1 VYNGAFPGDK
11 VAIPIGKKKLHT
23 KSSVWCAK
31 IRGGF
36 MSEEKNFESDGLSR
50 RELMTRT
57 TWAGLGV
64 TAGLIGAGGLE
75 KLFGQMQPRVDE
87 SSPRI
92 FGASVTPL
100 PPIDDRYP
108 VVPTWNTELKQLA
121 PNVYA
126 YQQEGGTGHLNAG
139 ISNAGLFVGED
150 SLLVFDALGYPMQSK
165 AFIAAAKKAGGGKPI
180 THLISSHHHGDH
192 VAGNQFF
199 LPTQISSH
207 PYCRQE
213 VLKAIPNTPPSW
225 PKAEGLADG
234 TEVRKLAPP
243 TVTFEDNLIYSIGG
257 NVVEFRFV
265 GPAHTWGDLVAYLPQ
280 HKILFAADLAF
291 FHLVPYC
298 HNAHISKWMEAIDK
312 VLKMDVDVIVPGH
325 GPVGGKK
332 ELAESGEYFRFL
344 KAEVKKRF
352 DAKMSAGAAAADIKM
367 GKYDNWMGPERLLMN
382 TVRLYDE
389 FKGTLTP
396 DIDVEGTKQA
406 ILEYNSIKVGK
417 KS

>member
-1 VYNGAFPGDK
+1 MRR
-11 VAIPIGKKKLHT
+11 IGFATEKKPEENSRVHST
-23 KSSVWCAK
+23 ET
-31 IRGGF
+31 RGGR
-36 MSEEKNFESDGLSR
+36 MSDEKVFNTEGLTR
-50 RELMTRT
+50 REVMART
-57 TWAGLGV
+57 AWAGIGA
-64 TAGLIGAGGLE
+64 TAGMIAAGGLE
-75 KLFGQMQPRVDE
+75 KLWADMQPRVDE

-108 VVPTWNTELKQLA
+108 IVPTWKTELKQLA

-126 YQQEGGTGHLNAG
+126 YQQEGGTGHINAG
-139 ISNAGLFVGED
+139 ISNGGLFVGDD
-150 SLLVFDALGYPMQSK
+150 SLLVFDALGYPVQAK
-165 AFIAAAKKAGGGKPI
+165 AFIAAAKQAGGGKPI
-180 THLISSHHHGDH
+180 SHLINSHHHGDH

-213 VLKAIPNTPPSW
+213 VLKAIPGTPASW
-225 PKAEGLADG
+225 PKFEGQADG

-243 TVTFEDNLIYSIGG
+243 TVTFEDNLVYYIGG
-257 NVVEFRFV
+257 NRVEFRFV
-265 GPAHTWGDLVAYLPQ
+265 GPAHTWGDLVAYLPE

-298 HNAHISKWMEAIDK
+298 HNAHISKWMEAMDN
-312 VLKMDVDVIVPGH
+312 VMKMDVDVIVPGH

-332 ELAESGEYFRFL
+332 DLAESAEYFRFL
-344 KAEVKKRF
+344 KPEVKKRY
-352 DAKMSAGAAAADIKM
+352 DAKMSPGAAAADLKM
-367 GKYDNWMGPERLLMN
+367 GKYDNWMGPERTVMN

-389 FKGTLTP
+389 FNGTLTA

-406 ILEYNSIKVGK
+406 ILEYNSIKAAK
-417 KS
+417 KA

>member
-1 VYNGAFPGDK
+1 
-11 VAIPIGKKKLHT
+11 
-23 KSSVWCAK
+23 
-31 IRGGF
+31 
-36 MSEEKNFESDGLSR
+36 
-50 RELMTRT
+50 
-57 TWAGLGV
+57 V
-64 TAGLIGAGGLE
+64 TAGLVGAGGLE
-75 KLFGQMQPRVDE
+75 KLLGQMPPREDE

-100 PPIDDRYP
+100 PPIDERYP
-108 VVPTWNTELKQLA
+108 VMPSWGTELRQLA

-126 YQQEGGTGHLNAG
+126 YQQQGGTGRLNAG
-139 ISNAGLFVGED
+139 ISNAGLFVGDD
-150 SLLVFDALGYPMQSK
+150 SMLVFDALGYPLQSK
-165 AFIAAAKKAGGGKPI
+165 AFIAAAKQAGGGKPI
-180 THLISSHHHGDH
+180 NHLINSHHHGDH

-199 LPTQISSH
+199 LPAQISSH

-213 VLKAIPNTPPSW
+213 VLKAIPSTPASW

-243 TVTFEDNLIYSIGG
+243 TVTFENNLVYNIGG
-257 NVVEFRFV
+257 NTVEFRFV
-265 GPAHTWGDLVAYLPQ
+265 GPAHTWGDMVAYLPQ

-291 FHLVPYC
+291 FHLIPYC
-298 HNAHISKWMEAIDK
+298 HNAYVSKWMDSIDN
-312 VLKMDVDVIVPGH
+312 VMKMDVDVIVPGH

-332 ELAESGEYFRFL
+332 DLAESAEYFRFM
-344 KAEVKKRF
+344 KTEVKKRY

-396 DIDVEGTKQA
+396 DIDVDGTKQA
-406 ILEYNSIKVGK
+406 ILEFNTIKAGGK
-417 KS
+417 KSA

>member
-1 VYNGAFPGDK
+1 
-11 VAIPIGKKKLHT
+11 LT
-23 KSSVWCAK
+23 
-31 IRGGF
+31 
-36 MSEEKNFESDGLSR
+36 R
-50 RELMTRT
+50 REVMART
-57 TWAGLGV
+57 AWAGLGA

-75 KLFGQMQPRVDE
+75 KLLGEVQPRVDE

-92 FGASVTPL
+92 FGASVEKL

-108 VVPTWNTELKQLA
+108 VMPSWNTELKQLA

-150 SLLVFDALGYPMQSK
+150 SLMVFDALGYPVQSK
-165 AFIAAAKKAGGGKPI
+165 AFISAAKKAGGGKSI
-180 THLISSHHHGDH
+180 THLINSHHHGDH

-199 LPTQISSH
+199 LPAQIAAH

-234 TEVRKLAPP
+234 TEARKLAPP
-243 TVTFEDNLIYSIGG
+243 TVTFEDKLVYNIGG
-257 NVVEFRFV
+257 NIVEFRFV
-265 GPAHTWGDLVAYLPQ
+265 GPAHTWGDIVAYLPQ

-291 FHLVPYC
+291 FHLIPYC
-298 HNAHISKWMEAIDK
+298 HNAHVSKWMESIDK

-332 ELAESGEYFRFL
+332 DLAESGEYFRFL
-344 KAEVKKRF
+344 KSEVKKRY

-396 DIDVEGTKQA
+396 DIDVDGTKQA
-406 ILEYNSIKVGK
+406 ILEYNAIKAGK
-417 KS
+417 KAA

>member
-1 VYNGAFPGDK
+1 MTEGNEFKG
-11 VAIPIGKKKLHT
+11 
-23 KSSVWCAK
+23 
-31 IRGGF
+31 
-36 MSEEKNFESDGLSR
+36 DGLTR
-50 RELMTRT
+50 REVLART
-57 TWAGLGV
+57 AWAGLGA
-64 TAGLIGAGGLE
+64 TASVIGAGSLE
-75 KLFGQMQPRVDE
+75 KLLGEVQPRVDE

-92 FGASVTPL
+92 FGASVEKL
-100 PPIDDRYP
+100 PPIDNRYP
-108 VVPTWNTELKQLA
+108 IVPTWGTELKQLA
-121 PNVYA
+121 PNVYT
-126 YQQEGGTGHLNAG
+126 YQQEGGTGHINAG
-139 ISNAGLFVGED
+139 ISNAGLFVGDD
-150 SLLVFDALGYPMQSK
+150 SMLVFDSLGYPMQAK

-180 THLISSHHHGDH
+180 SHLIDSHHHGDH

-199 LPTQISSH
+199 LPTQIASH

-213 VLKAIPNTPPSW
+213 VLKAIPNTPASW

-243 TVTFEDNLIYSIGG
+243 TVTFEDNLVYNIGG

-298 HNAHISKWMEAIDK
+298 HNAHVSKWMEAIEK
-312 VLKMDVDVIVPGH
+312 VMKMDVDVIVPGH

-332 ELAESGEYFRFL
+332 ELAESGDYFKFL
-344 KAEVKKRF
+344 KGEVRKRY
-352 DAKMSAGAAAADIKM
+352 DAKMSAAAAAADIKM
-367 GKYDNWMGPERLLMN
+367 GKYDNWMGPERIVMN

-389 FKGTLTP
+389 FKGTLSP

-406 ILEYNSIKVGK
+406 ILEYNSIKAGK
-417 KS
+417 KA

>member
-1 VYNGAFPGDK
+1 MPEEIKFEGNG
-11 VAIPIGKKKLHT
+11 V
-23 KSSVWCAK
+23 
-31 IRGGF
+31 
-36 MSEEKNFESDGLSR
+36 SR
-50 RELMTRT
+50 REVMKRT
-57 TWAGLGV
+57 AWAGLGA
-64 TAGLIGAGGLE
+64 TAGLVGAGGLE

-100 PPIDDRYP
+100 PPIDNRYP
-108 VVPTWNTELKQLA
+108 VVPTWTTELRKLA

-126 YQQEGGTGHLNAG
+126 YQQQGGTGLLNAG

-150 SLLVFDALGYPMQSK
+150 SLLVFDALGYPLQSK
-165 AFIAAAKKAGGGKPI
+165 AFIAVAKQVTDGQPI
-180 THLISSHHHGDH
+180 SHLINSHHHGDH

-199 LPTQISSH
+199 LPTQIASH

-213 VLKAIPNTPPSW
+213 VLKAIPSTPASW

-243 TVTFEDNLIYSIGG
+243 TVTFEDNLVYNIGG
-257 NVVEFRFV
+257 NVVEFRFI

-291 FHLVPYC
+291 FQLVPYC
-298 HNAHISKWMEAIDK
+298 HNAWISKWMESIDK

-332 ELAESGEYFRFL
+332 DLAESADYFRFL
-344 KAEVKKRF
+344 KTEAKKRF

-367 GKYDNWMGPERLLMN
+367 GKYDNWMGPERIVMN
-382 TVRLYDE
+382 TMRLYHE
-389 FKGTLTP
+389 FNDTLTP

-406 ILEYNSIKVGK
+406 ILEYNSIKARK

>member
-1 VYNGAFPGDK
+1 MAEEIKFERD
-11 VAIPIGKKKLHT
+11 
-23 KSSVWCAK
+23 
-31 IRGGF
+31 GF
-36 MSEEKNFESDGLSR
+36 SR
-50 RELMTRT
+50 REVIKRT
-57 TWAGLGV
+57 AWAGLGA
-64 TAGLIGAGGLE
+64 TAGLVGAGGLE
-75 KLFGQMQPRVDE
+75 KLFGQTQPREDE

-92 FGASVTPL
+92 FGASVAPL

-108 VVPTWNTELKQLA
+108 VVPTWNTELRKLA

-126 YQQEGGTGHLNAG
+126 YQQQGGTGLLNAG

-150 SLLVFDALGYPMQSK
+150 SLLVFDALGYPLQSK
-165 AFIAAAKKAGGGKPI
+165 AFIAASKQATGGKPI
-180 THLISSHHHGDH
+180 SHLINSHHHGDH

-199 LPTQISSH
+199 LPTQIASH

-213 VLKAIPNTPPSW
+213 VLKAIPGTPASW

-243 TVTFEDNLIYSIGG
+243 TVTFEDNLVYNIGG
-257 NVVEFRFV
+257 NTVEFRFV

-298 HNAHISKWMEAIDK
+298 HNAWISKWMESIDK
-312 VLKMDVDVIVPGH
+312 VMNMDVDIIVPGH

-332 ELAESGEYFRFL
+332 DLAESADYFRFL
-344 KAEVKKRF
+344 KTEAKKRF
-352 DAKMSAGAAAADIKM
+352 DSKMSPGAAAADIKM
-367 GKYDNWMGPERLLMN
+367 GKYDNWMGPERIVMN
-382 TVRLYDE
+382 TTRLYHE
-389 FKGTLTP
+389 FNDTLTP

-406 ILEYNSIKVGK
+406 ILEYNSIKARK

>member
-1 VYNGAFPGDK
+1 M
-11 VAIPIGKKKLHT
+11 T
-23 KSSVWCAK
+23 
-31 IRGGF
+31 
-36 MSEEKNFESDGLSR
+36 EERKFERDGLTR
-50 RELMTRT
+50 REVMARSA
-57 TWAGLGV
+57 WAGLGV
-64 TAGLIGAGGLE
+64 TAGLVGAGGLE
-75 KLFGQMQPRVDE
+75 KLWGQMAPRVDE

-92 FGASVTPL
+92 FGASVEQLPL
-100 PPIDDRYP
+100 IDNRYP
-108 VVPTWNTELKQLA
+108 VMPSWNTDLKQLA

-126 YQQEGGTGHLNAG
+126 YQQEGGTGHINAG

-150 SLLVFDALGYPMQSK
+150 SLLVFDALGYPLQSK

-180 THLISSHHHGDH
+180 TNLINSHHHGDH

-199 LPTQISSH
+199 LPAQIASH

-225 PKAEGLADG
+225 PKFEGQADG

-243 TVTFEDNLIYSIGG
+243 TVTFEDNLIYNIGG

-298 HNAHISKWMEAIDK
+298 HNAYISKWMESIDK
-312 VLKMDVDVIVPGH
+312 VMKWDVDVIVPGH

-332 ELAESGEYFRFL
+332 DLAESTEYFRFL
-344 KAEVKKRF
+344 KTEAKKRY
-352 DAKMSAGAAAADIKM
+352 DAKMSPGAAAADIKM
-367 GKYDNWMGPERLLMN
+367 GKYDNWMGPERIVMN
-382 TVRLYDE
+382 TVRLFDE

-406 ILEYNSIKVGK
+406 ILEYNSIKASK

>member
-1 VYNGAFPGDK
+1 
-11 VAIPIGKKKLHT
+11 
-23 KSSVWCAK
+23 
-31 IRGGF
+31 
-36 MSEEKNFESDGLSR
+36 MSEEKKFEGDGLSR
-50 RELMTRT
+50 REVMART
-57 TWAGLGV
+57 AWAGLGL
-64 TAGLIGAGGLE
+64 TAGLFGAGGLE
-75 KLFGQMQPRVDE
+75 RLWGQMAPRVDE

-92 FGASVTPL
+92 FGASVEQL
-100 PPIDDRYP
+100 PPIDNRYP
-108 VVPTWNTELKQLA
+108 VMPSWNTELKQLA

-150 SLLVFDALGYPMQSK
+150 SLLVFDALGYPLQSK
-165 AFIAAAKKAGGGKPI
+165 AFIAAAKEASGGKPI
-180 THLISSHHHGDH
+180 SHLINSHHHGDH

-199 LPTQISSH
+199 RPAQIASH

-213 VLKAIPNTPPSW
+213 VLKAIPNTPTSW
-225 PKAEGLADG
+225 PKADGLADG

-243 TVTFEDNLIYSIGG
+243 TVTFEDNLIYNIGG
-257 NVVEFRFV
+257 NTVEFRFV
-265 GPAHTWGDLVAYLPQ
+265 GPAHTWGDVVAYLPQ

-298 HNAHISKWMEAIDK
+298 HNAYISKWMESIDK
-312 VLKMDVDVIVPGH
+312 VMKMDVDVIVPGH

-332 ELAESGEYFRFL
+332 DLAESADYFRFL
-344 KAEVKKRF
+344 KTEVKKRY

-382 TVRLYDE
+382 TVRFYDE

-406 ILEYNSIKVGK
+406 IVEYNSLKAAGK
-417 KS
+417 KSA

>member
-1 VYNGAFPGDK
+1 MA
-11 VAIPIGKKKLHT
+11 
-23 KSSVWCAK
+23 
-31 IRGGF
+31 
-36 MSEEKNFESDGLSR
+36 EEKKFEGEGFGR
-50 RELMTRT
+50 REVMART
-57 TWAGLGV
+57 AWAGLGL
-64 TAGLIGAGGLE
+64 TAGLIGVGGLD
-75 KLFGQMQPRVDE
+75 KLWGQIAPREDE

-100 PPIDDRYP
+100 PPIDERYP
-108 VVPTWNTELKQLA
+108 IVPTWNTELRQLA

-126 YQQEGGTGHLNAG
+126 YQQQGGTGRLNAG

-150 SLLVFDALGYPMQSK
+150 SLLAFDALGYPMQSK
-165 AFIAAAKKAGGGKPI
+165 AFIAASKQAAGGKPI
-180 THLISSHHHGDH
+180 SHLINSHHHGDH

-199 LPTQISSH
+199 LPTQIASH

-243 TVTFEDNLIYSIGG
+243 AVTFEDNLTYNIGG

-298 HNAHISKWMEAIDK
+298 HNAFVSKWMESIDK
-312 VLKMDVDVIVPGH
+312 VMKMDVDIIVPGH

-332 ELAESGEYFRFL
+332 DLAESAEYFRFL
-344 KAEVKKRF
+344 KPEAKKRF
-352 DAKMSAGAAAADIKM
+352 SARMSAGAAAADIKM
-367 GKYDNWMGPERLLMN
+367 GKYDNWMGPERIVMN
-382 TVRLYDE
+382 TVRLYHE
-389 FKGTLTP
+389 FNDTLTP

-406 ILEYNSIKVGK
+406 ILEYNSIKEGK